1 MNHII
6 CEYPM
11 LKHIKCQRLNITCNM
26 SPFRGYVNLFGFV
39 ISEEMKFPKYLEE
52 VRLTFKDYI

>member
-1 MNHII
+1 
-6 CEYPM
+6 
-11 LKHIKCQRLNITCNM
+11 M
-26 SPFRGYVNLFGFV
+26 SPFRGCVNLFGFV